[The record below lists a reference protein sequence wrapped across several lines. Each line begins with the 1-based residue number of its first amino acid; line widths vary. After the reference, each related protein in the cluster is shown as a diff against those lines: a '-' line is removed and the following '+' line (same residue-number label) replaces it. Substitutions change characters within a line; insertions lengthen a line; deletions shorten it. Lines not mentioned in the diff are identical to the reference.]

1 MTRPLRVLHV
11 VLDLDAGGLQR
22 LVVDL
27 IRGSDRTQF
36 EHQVLVIREPGFN
49 AADLDGIAPV
59 HVARPMPRWSLLYPA
74 ELIRQMRAI
83 APDVL
88 HSHSG
93 VWYKASFAARRVG
106 VPRLVHTDHGRP
118 WPDPWNYHVADFLA
132 SRRTDVVVPVSHA
145 LARFLVTRLHI
156 RAELLRVIE
165 NGIDTT
171 RFQPRA
177 DTGALRRELGLAPEV
192 PILGSIGRFDHI
204 KGYDVML
211 RAFARLVSDWRDG
224 EGPAPKLVLAGD
236 GPEREPLR
244 RLIGQLGLER
254 QVALVGWRGDV
265 ESLLAAFAVFTLA
278 SRSEGTS
285 ISLLEAMSS
294 GVCPVVTA
302 VGGTPAV
309 LGLALQHRLVPA
321 EDPDALAAAWRGAL
335 QRPEERTRDAAAAR
349 RRVEQGYSLRRM
361 VDAYERLYR
370 GEEAGA
376 RFEAT
381 KSVAV

>member
-1 MTRPLRVLHV
+1 MSGRPDRRLRVLHV

-27 IRGSDRTQF
+27 IRHSDAARF
-36 EHQVLVIREPGFN
+36 EHQVLTIRAPGRN
-49 AADLDGIAPV
+49 AAGLAGIARV
-59 HVARPMPRWSLLYPA
+59 QVADPLPRWTLLYPGP
-74 ELIRQMRAI
+74 LIRQIGEI

-93 VWYKASFAARRVG
+93 VWYKASFAARRAG

-118 WPDPWNYHVADFLA
+118 WPDPWNYHVADYLA
-132 SRRTDVVVPVSHA
+132 SRRTDVIVPVSQA

-156 RAELLRVIE
+156 RGDRLRIIE

-177 DTGALRRELGLAPEV
+177 DGGAEALRRELGLAAGI

-211 RAFARLVSDWRDG
+211 RAFARLVATWR
-224 EGPAPKLVLAGD
+224 EGTPPVLVLAGE
-236 GPEREPLR
+236 GPEDTRLR
-244 RLIGQLGLER
+244 GLIGELGLGAHVR
-254 QVALVGWRGDV
+254 LLGWRGDA
-265 ESLLAAFAVFTLA
+265 ETLLAGFTLFTLA

-302 VGGTPAV
+302 VGGNPAV
-309 LGLALQHRLVPA
+309 LGPALRHRLVPA
-321 EDPDALAAAWRGAL
+321 EDPEALMVGWRAAL
-335 QRPEERTRDAAAAR
+335 QDAGRRARDAAAAR
-349 RRVEQGYSLRRM
+349 RRVEESYSVRRM

-370 GEEAGA
+370 GEEAGT
-376 RFEAT
+376 RVE
-381 KSVAV
+381 